1 MGLRSP
7 NSMLWLV
14 LLVWAALLCGSCHGR
29 FVVEKNSL
37 KVTSPS
43 DMKGTYECAIGNF
56 GVPQYGGTMVGVV
69 AYPKANKKACKSFD
83 DFDISYK
90 AKPGSLPTFL
100 LVDRGDC
107 FFTKKAWNAQNAG
120 AAAILVADDKTEPL
134 ITMDTP
140 EESGNTDYLENIT
153 IPSALITKSFGDKL
167 KKAIDNGDMVNV
179 NLDWRESLP
188 HPDER
193 VEYEFW
199 TNSNDECGPKCDS
212 QIDFVKSFKGAA
224 QVLEKKGYTQFTP
237 HYITWYCPDSF
248 ILSKQ
253 CKSQCINHGRYCAP
267 DPEQDFSKG
276 YDGKDVVV
284 QNLRQVCVYKVA
296 KEHGKPWLWWDYVT
310 DFAIR
315 CPMKEKKY
323 TKECADGVIKS
334 LGLDHKAIDKC
345 IADPDADKENPV
357 LKAEQDA
364 QIGKGSRGD
373 VTILPT
379 LVINNRQYRGKLD
392 KGAVLKAICAGF
404 RETTEPAV
412 CLSEDIQTNEC
423 LENNGGCWQD
433 KAANISACKDTFR
446 GRVCECPVVKGVKF
460 VGDGYT
466 HCEASGSGHC
476 EINNGG
482 CWKDSRHG
490 RTYSACTLQFKSIF
504 MLFLMYRMMVV
515 NVRMGSK
522 VMESTN
528 AKAKMQQQRGTW
540 IQRSAPSWPSTCP
553 WTTKEMFPIILTI
566 SSYEKSED
574 SMQLPPMLPKW
585 DEKSFAWFLRKKK
598 NQAFHTCWW
607 KRMPFTSI
615 NWLRDRLF
623 TSIRRRRRRALAPLA
638 PTAIAMPSCFTLDS
652 ASDDG
657 RSTAQGQGWC
667 AGVGGFLSSFFSA
680 GAARAD
686 GGKPS
691 PDWDAHGLAASAL
704 PVPLSRLD
712 GKKRYKVSELT
723 FLDRRTRAAA
733 EDPLFDAL
741 RPGGVYTRAQLRD
754 ELDALAASGMFDH
767 WPAVEHLKCINVGG
781 LMARP
786 DGDELEPDDDM
797 TARERMEHL
806 RRQEREYRQLVRR
819 AKPCVLPEKLQ
830 RELQGM
836 VKKQRKVSSG
846 LLKRMAGRIERWYH
860 DEGFQCAQVVGYNG
874 NLDAGEVLRPG
885 HIYNNGA
892 GKQALKNIDSL
903 GLFSTVE
910 VEPRPDETNQ
920 GGVIVAIKLKE
931 HDPKSAQVITDW
943 SIVSGSQGTPTLA
956 SIQPGG
962 TVSFEHHNICGLKR
976 SLIGSVT
983 TSNLLNPEDDLS
995 FKLEYAHPYLD
1006 GVDNRS
1012 RNRTFKISC
1021 FNSRKLSPI
1030 FVAGPNMYEA
1040 PPIWVDRIG
1049 FKANITESFTKQS
1062 KFTYGL
1068 VVEEITTRDENNNI
1082 CTHGSRQ
1089 LPSGALSMI
1098 GPPTTLSGTGVDRMA
1113 FLQANITRDNTEF
1126 VNGATIG
1133 DRCIFQY
1140 SEQSFLVGY
1149 RWIKASVLEART
1161 LFNRHQLTVTKF
1173 INLNKQEKGPRK
1185 PPPAVLALHGRY
1197 AGCVGDLPSYDA
1209 FALGG
1214 PHSVRGYGMGELG
1227 ASRNLLEV
1235 ATELSVPITVKNRHT
1250 QVYAFAEHGTDLGSS
1265 KDVKGNP
1272 TEFFRRVGHGSSYG
1286 VGVKLGAV
1294 RAEYAVDHNAGTGA
1308 FFLRFGE
1315 RF

>member
-7 NSMLWLV
+7 HAMLWLA
-14 LLVWAALLCGSCHGR
+14 LVWASLLCTCCHGR

-37 KVTSPS
+37 KVTAPS
-43 DMKGTYECAIGNF
+43 DLKGTYECAIGNF
-56 GVPQYGGTMVGVV
+56 GVPQYGGTMYGGTMVGVV

-276 YDGKDVVV
+276 YDGKDVVI
-284 QNLRQVCVYKVA
+284 QNLRQVCVYKIA
-296 KEHGKPWLWWDYVT
+296 KENGKPWLWWDYVT

-345 IADPDADKENPV
+345 IGDPDADKENPV
-357 LKAEQDA
+357 LKAEQDS

-404 RETTEPAV
+404 RETTEPAD

-433 KAANISACKDTFR
+433 KAANISACKLQDLA
-446 GRVCECPVVKGVKF
+446 VVKLTM
-460 VGDGYT
+460 GDAGRRPGM
-466 HCEASGSGHC
+466 AGH
-476 EINNGG
+476 ILP
-482 CWKDSRHG
+482 
-490 RTYSACTLQFKSIF
+490 A
-504 MLFLMYRMMVV
+504 LMMAA

-528 AKAKMQQQRGTW
+528 VKALQDTQYTNTGSGYDMANFVQRYMDSE
-540 IQRSAPSWPSTCP
+540 IRAIMAQRCCTAWPELEKKPTLEHESQDASVIIVHDPPASDETESGSGATATAVARCP
-553 WTTKEMFPIILTI
+553 HPHQYHT
-566 SSYEKSED
+566 SS
-574 SMQLPPMLPKW
+574 
-585 DEKSFAWFLRKKK
+585 R
-598 NQAFHTCWW
+598 N
-607 KRMPFTSI
+607 
-615 NWLRDRLF
+615 
-623 TSIRRRRRRALAPLA
+623 LA
-638 PTAIAMPSCFTLDS
+638 LDS
-652 ASDDG
+652 AIQAAISSDNG
-657 RSTAQGQGWC
+657 KGWGWL
-667 AGVGGFLSSFFSA
+667 AGVGGFLSRIFSA
-680 GAARAD
+680 GAARAAD
-686 GGKPS
+686 GGKQPP
-691 PDWDAHGLAASAL
+691 PDWDAHGLAASTL

-712 GKKRYKVSELT
+712 RKKRYKVSELT
-723 FLDRRTRAAA
+723 FLDHRTRAAAA
-733 EDPLFDAL
+733 EDPLFDDGMPAL
-741 RPGGVYTRAQLRD
+741 RPGGVYARSQLLH
-754 ELDALAASGMFDH
+754 ELDALASSGMFDH
-767 WPAVEHLKCINVGG
+767 VTLHGKPKPDGTLGLTVSYAETEWPAADRLKLINVAG
-781 LMARP
+781 LMARRP
-786 DGDELEPDDDM
+786 ANE
-797 TARERMEHL
+797 
-806 RRQEREYRQLVRR
+806 LVRR
-819 AKPCVLPEKLQ
+819 SKPCILPETLQ
-830 RELQGM
+830 KELQGM
-836 VKKQRKVSSG
+836 VEKQRKVSSR
-846 LLKRMAGRIERWYH
+846 LLKRIARRVERRWYH
-860 DEGFQCAQVVGYNG
+860 DEGFLCAKVVNYHG
-874 NLDAGEVLRPG
+874 NLHSGEVVCEVVEGDITKVEYQFHDKLG
-885 HIYNNGA
+885 NVVDGNKHIP
-892 GKQALKNIDSL
+892 LIDRELPQQCRSAA
-903 GLFSTVE
+903 SQ
-910 VEPRPDETNQ
+910 PRPDETNQ

-931 HDPKSAQVITDW
+931 QDPKSAQVITEW
-943 SIVSGSQGTPTLA
+943 SIVPGRQGQPTLA
-956 SIQPGG
+956 SIQPAG
-962 TVSFEHHNICGLKR
+962 TVSFEHRNICGLRR
-976 SLIGSVT
+976 SLLGSVT
-983 TSNLLNPEDDLS
+983 SSNLLNPQIDQGL
-995 FKLEYAHPYLD
+995 
-1006 GVDNRS
+1006 G
-1012 RNRTFKISC
+1012 
-1021 FNSRKLSPI
+1021 
-1030 FVAGPNMYEA
+1030 
-1040 PPIWVDRIG
+1040 IG
-1049 FKANITESFTKQS
+1049 S
-1062 KFTYGL
+1062 KKP
-1068 VVEEITTRDENNNI
+1068 
-1082 CTHGSRQ
+1082 C
-1089 LPSGALSMI
+1089 
-1098 GPPTTLSGTGVDRMA
+1098 
-1113 FLQANITRDNTEF
+1113 
-1126 VNGATIG
+1126 
-1133 DRCIFQY
+1133 
-1140 SEQSFLVGY
+1140 
-1149 RWIKASVLEART
+1149 
-1161 LFNRHQLTVTKF
+1161 FNRHQLTMTKF
-1173 INLNKQEKGPRK
+1173 INLNKRDKGTRK

-1197 AGCVGDLPSYDA
+1197 AGCVGDLASYDA

-1214 PHSVRGYGMGELG
+1214 PPHSVRGYGMGELG

-1235 ATELSVPITVKNRHT
+1235 ATELSVPITVKNKHT
-1250 QVYAFAEHGTDLGSS
+1250 QVYAFVEHGTDLGSS

-1272 TEFFRRVGHGSSYG
+1272 TEFFRRAGHGSSYG
-1286 VGVKLGAV
+1286 VGVKLGAT
-1294 RAEYAVDHNAGTGA
+1294 RAEYAVDHNAGRGA